1 MGLVLALL
9 GCHYF
14 EAAPESPMLGL
25 APREALLRL
34 SVDLRGVHPTE
45 EELVAIDANPDL
57 YAQYVERYLEDPRFV
72 GRMREVFNLRY
83 LTRTGDTYFDTTEAG
98 LGDIASTTVGDSIGE
113 EPLRLLTYLI
123 EEDLPYSYI
132 VTASHTMADPVLARM
147 WDLEREPGD
156 APDDQGWAPATWR
169 DGRPAAGMLS
179 MTTIWQRYPSMG
191 GNANRHRANAISRML
206 LCDDYLSRPIVLNR
220 AAVDLLTLD
229 PENAI
234 AVTASCQSCHSTL
247 DPLAGTLFGFF
258 HYDANQSIDDAITY
272 RPETEEAWRD
282 YSGKEPGY
290 FGRPTANLVELGA
303 NIAADP
309 RFAECAVRTVWEG
322 FSQRSY
328 TDDDWEEVAALR
340 DVYEVDGARLT
351 PVVRALVTSAA
362 YRAGSVVAGI
372 GDDADLDERLATVRV
387 VSPAQLQSV
396 VEDLTTYRWTFDG
409 RPGLTSNDVGMQVL
423 AGGVDSRYVTLPSYT
438 PSLGLAFV
446 QERLAQAAGRH
457 VAEHDLAEGRAGDA
471 ILLRYVTALDTP
483 ESAPDAFEAQIRF
496 LYLRITGAPLP
507 AEATEPLAL
516 AALWNELMKVEDSP
530 TSAWAG
536 VVSAVLRD
544 PAVLFY

>member
-1 MGLVLALL
+1 MVLFLSLL
-9 GCHYF
+9 GCQP
-14 EAAPESPMLGL
+14 AAPDDTTLALSPRAGL
-25 APREALLRL
+25 RRL
-34 SVDLRGVHPTE
+34 SVDLRGVPPSE

-57 YAQYVERYLEDPRFV
+57 YAEYADRYLADPRFA

-83 LTRTGDTYFDTTEAG
+83 LTRTGDTYFDPTEAG
-98 LGDIASTTVGDSIGE
+98 VGDIASGTVGDSIGD
-113 EPLRLLTYLI
+113 EPLRLLTYLV
-123 EEDLPYSYI
+123 EEDLPYDYI
-132 VTASHTMADPVLARM
+132 VTAPHTMADPVLARM
-147 WDLEREPGD
+147 WDLEREPGPAGEPD
-156 APDDQGWAPATWR
+156 AWTPATWR

-234 AVTASCQSCHSTL
+234 AVTPSCQSCHSTL

-258 HYDANQSIDDAITY
+258 HYEADEGIDDAITY
-272 RPETEEAWRD
+272 RPENEEAWRD
-282 YSGKEPGY
+282 HSGKEPGY

-322 FSQRSY
+322 FSQRTY
-328 TDDDWEEVAALR
+328 TDDDWAALVDLR
-340 DVYEVDGARLT
+340 DVYASEGERLK
-351 PVVRALVTSAA
+351 PVVRALVTSAE
-362 YRAGSVVAGI
+362 YRAGET
-372 GDDADLDERLATVRV
+372 DDTDLDDRLATVRV
-387 VSPAQLQSV
+387 VSPAQLASV

-409 RPGLTSNDVGMQVL
+409 RPGLTTNDIGLPVL
-423 AGGVDSRYVTLPSYT
+423 AGGVDSRYVTIPSYT

-457 VAEHDLAEGRAGDA
+457 VAEHDLAEGREGDA

-483 ESAPDAFEAQIRF
+483 ASAPAAFEAQIRF
-496 LYLRITGAPLP
+496 LYLRVTGEALA
-507 AEATEPLAL
+507 AEATEPAAL
-516 AALWNELMKVEDSP
+516 AALWSELMKVEASP
-530 TSAWAG
+530 TAAWAG